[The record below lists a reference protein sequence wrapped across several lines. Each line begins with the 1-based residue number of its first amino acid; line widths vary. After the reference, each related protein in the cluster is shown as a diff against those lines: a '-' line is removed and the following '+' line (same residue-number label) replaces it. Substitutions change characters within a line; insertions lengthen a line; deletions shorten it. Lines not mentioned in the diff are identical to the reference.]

1 MSDSYQTKIEDL
13 EKWFKFSINYWLE
26 PSKGT
31 TGRTSGQPRGLG
43 DVMDSFS
50 MKILEDGVARILEN
64 RFSNNKKF
72 ITDDII
78 KPDNDIKEDP
88 DIMWIEDNNSKKRD
102 PKAFIEVKY
111 HSLKS
116 DWIGPRIKQKESF
129 EKGATKRK
137 IKEENI
143 YIIGAD
149 FNNDSSIKDND
160 KKESLL
166 GIFLKKHTK
175 SDLFKDFY
183 DTMPKIIIKYAI
195 RLKDLEK
202 YGTFFSKGE
211 NFFNSSVFEIKKIH
225 NKDGNLSRGHK
236 IIEYPHLDKSKNVVV
251 LCYQKEGNLNSK
263 GIRKKINL
271 FDSPEKKF
279 GEFNILNKGSFD
291 IIKKENEK
299 TDRCFIYCYDDI
311 TLENKVFGKHILSK
325 EKAYSFQL
333 ITKGRDPILK
343 SDNIF
348 ISENYL
354 KVLQNNKIIDSNETI
369 LREIANL
376 A

>member
-1 MSDSYQTKIEDL
+1 M
-13 EKWFKFSINYWLE
+13 
-26 PSKGT
+26 
-31 TGRTSGQPRGLG
+31 
-43 DVMDSFS
+43 
-50 MKILEDGVARILEN
+50 
-64 RFSNNKKF
+64 
-72 ITDDII
+72 
-78 KPDNDIKEDP
+78 
-88 DIMWIEDNNSKKRD
+88 
-102 PKAFIEVKY
+102 
-111 HSLKS
+111 KS

-225 NKDGNLSRGHK
+225 NKDGNLSLIYLLIGIGFK
-236 IIEYPHLDKSKNVVV
+236 QSAPAPTCSALSEIIFTASYKHNHRAS
-251 LCYQKEGNLNSK
+251 
-263 GIRKKINL
+263 
-271 FDSPEKKF
+271 
-279 GEFNILNKGSFD
+279 
-291 IIKKENEK
+291 
-299 TDRCFIYCYDDI
+299 
-311 TLENKVFGKHILSK
+311 LE
-325 EKAYSFQL
+325 
-333 ITKGRDPILK
+333 
-343 SDNIF
+343 
-348 ISENYL
+348 
-354 KVLQNNKIIDSNETI
+354 
-369 LREIANL
+369 
-376 A
+376 